1 MMPLFQV
8 AIPANAGMFFA
19 QMMQI
24 AAFEVIDTK
33 PYLDKY
39 LNLQPTDPLNANFE
53 AIGLE
58 SVYFLHNLGTLSL
71 AFVFFVATVLFSV
84 LLVHCNV
91 WGGWLFNALEED
103 SSGQGHLTVANISYY
118 GERLQKKL
126 FWGSLIHLMTESYS
140 MLTISCMINM
150 RYLKFNAVNTG
161 FMSLLTIVVTL
172 VLLAIPIY
180 MANKLTKNFSVLQLR
195 PFKTKYAAFYEELQL
210 QNGEMV
216 LL

>member
-58 SVYFLHNLGTLSL
+58 SVYFLHNLGTLAL

-195 PFKTKYAAFYEELQL
+195 PFKTKYSAFYEELQL